1 MMSAP
6 SIQAKVK
13 KGLAKAI
20 AATGSPTSLKVYLVN
35 AVTTNGS
42 PLSPG
47 ITTSTNVLL
56 TNAAFKS
63 YDAKLF
69 GGAMLASDRAL
80 VCDNVTSIKQGD
92 TIQEGTALYIVV
104 AVDIKA
110 PTSDVLAYIL
120 QLRLK

>member
-1 MMSAP
+1 MSAA
-6 SIQAKVK
+6 SIQANFK
-13 KGLAKAI
+13 KGLAKVI
-20 AATGSPTSLKVYLVN
+20 KATGSSASLKVYLVN
-35 AVTTNGS
+35 TVTTSGS

-47 ITTSTNVLL
+47 TTTNTNVLL

-63 YDAKLF
+63 YNAKLF

-92 TIQEGTALYIVV
+92 TIQEGAALYIVV
-104 AVDIKA
+104 SVDIKA
-110 PTSDVLAYIL
+110 PTSDVLAYML